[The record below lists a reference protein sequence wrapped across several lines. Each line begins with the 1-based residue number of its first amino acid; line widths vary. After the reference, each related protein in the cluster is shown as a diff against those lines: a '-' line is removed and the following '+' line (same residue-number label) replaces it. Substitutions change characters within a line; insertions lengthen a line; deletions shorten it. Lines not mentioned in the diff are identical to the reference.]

1 MAPSATTT
9 TVQEQQ
15 LPTLKLRS
23 DGPSEPQVQFPEGT
37 ALADLSRGPNP
48 LMGEIEVK
56 IE

>member
-1 MAPSATTT
+1 MMAPSATTT
-9 TVQEQQ
+9 TVEEQQ

-48 LMGEIEVK
+48 LMGEF
-56 IE
+56 